1 MPFLIPGLI
10 LFFKLGHTSSCIWG
24 PICIVAPTPTPT
36 PTLSDKI
43 QHFVHINASK
53 YIVMMLFQRQSDY
66 VPASLL
72 KIRFSKQRSDKFAK
86 CHQNKNSDIRLVAC
100 TVQCLQNNLE
110 CQNLMF
116 IYPKLPNN
124 LTISGY
130 ITSKNTSLWNISNI
144 FDKKNITV
152 QCFCEMNCCYIY
164 DMFLLNKDLYIFWK
178 RQLQCCSQMTT
189 GGRGEITI
197 PSKKTT

>member
-1 MPFLIPGLI
+1 
-10 LFFKLGHTSSCIWG
+10 
-24 PICIVAPTPTPT
+24 
-36 PTLSDKI
+36 
-43 QHFVHINASK
+43 
-53 YIVMMLFQRQSDY
+53 
-66 VPASLL
+66 
-72 KIRFSKQRSDKFAK
+72 
-86 CHQNKNSDIRLVAC
+86 
-100 TVQCLQNNLE
+100 
-110 CQNLMF
+110 MF
-116 IYPKLPNN
+116 IYPKLPKN

-197 PSKKTT
+197 PSKRQHNVWISTQMFDAKFQHHNYMETKNICMAWFPYINLRGQDVLCGMYFLGAPTLNAYYPHRRLETTLYEV